1 MKLGIEKARGNLVV
15 FFPGDDEYRPEDV
28 RGIVRTLLNSGF
40 RAVFGTRATM
50 CTDLSNQLKSIYG
63 NNRKLY
69 LTSKYGGMLLS
80 VTTLL
85 LYNRYVSDVLSSL
98 KGYDLQ
104 MLRSLQLES
113 DGIDLET
120 EIVAKLAR
128 RRDYVFEMPV
138 EYKPRTRAAGKKIRA
153 TDGLGALLA
162 LIRFRLKAGPKPAN
176 EAGLA

>member
-1 MKLGIEKARGNLVV
+1 MS
-15 FFPGDDEYRPEDV
+15 P
-28 RGIVRTLLNSGF
+28 
-40 RAVFGTRATM
+40 
-50 CTDLSNQLKSIYG
+50 
-63 NNRKLY
+63 
-69 LTSKYGGMLLS
+69 
-80 VTTLL
+80 
-85 LYNRYVSDVLSSL
+85 DVLSSL

-153 TDGLGALLA
+153 TDGLGALFA
-162 LIRFRLKAGPKPAN
+162 LIRFRLKIAPKPAD